1 MKTFKLR
8 SKILETTGRFL
19 TPTVC
24 GFLTVDFQASYL
36 SGFEKD
42 MIIVLGAFYKY
53 NRTLKEGNLFL
64 RFRMELAEAKNPRA
78 GG

>member
-1 MKTFKLR
+1 
-8 SKILETTGRFL
+8 
-19 TPTVC
+19 
-24 GFLTVDFQASYL
+24 L